1 MKKIVTLFITISIIF
16 SHIAFAQDFNEEII
30 GKNFHFTQEIKNI
43 GVNSTESVFFT
54 VDKKWEIQDGY
65 LNLILSKS
73 ELINEDEST
82 LTIVVNKTPIYSTK
96 LNETKDYKETIR
108 IPIPKENIIQGFN
121 EIQIKTYKRISEKP
135 CEDDINSA
143 NWIVFHEDSFIH
155 LDFKELKDYNSL
167 QDFPYPYI
175 KESDIK
181 SSVNIIIPDD
191 FTEGEITSSM
201 IISGYIG
208 RLSQFKEFTCNL
220 LKTSKINEVKN
231 NNLIYIGS
239 LNSAPKEVS
248 ELLTE
253 KEKNNLSKEAI
264 LKEVNSPYEH
274 TKKLLL
280 IVSENDEMLK
290 KATKFI
296 LNGMLVENTKEQV
309 VVINESTKV
318 LELNKKKNT
327 DISLKD
333 LGYDH
338 ILLEGPFAKE
348 TKFSL
353 SIPKNR
359 TIEKDSNIILKF
371 KYAKNLDFDRS
382 LVTIYVNEIPIG
394 SHKMY
399 MDKADDDELKVTIP
413 ESLRNTNS
421 YDIKV
426 KFNLEVKDLI
436 CDTTGKD
443 TPWAYISNESCVHLP
458 YKDSKKLIF
467 ENYPY
472 PFVREGNFDDVIV
485 VIPDNIN
492 DENMKSL
499 SSIVAYIGQDLESN
513 NGNINVIKSSNF
525 KGDYKNKNLIYLGTP
540 NDNIAIK
547 EINEKLNI
555 KFNESFTAFE
565 SNDKI
570 QFTENYGKN
579 ISAIQLIKSPY
590 NKDKAIMVVTSP
602 NNESLSY
609 SEKYLTN
616 NNLLK
621 KLKGDGAIIDKDGK
635 IQNEYYQDIDENIED
650 NSFEKFKIDKNTK
663 ILAIFFT
670 FILLMVL
677 GTVVFTYK
685 KYKN

>member
-1 MKKIVTLFITISIIF
+1 
-16 SHIAFAQDFNEEII
+16 
-30 GKNFHFTQEIKNI
+30 
-43 GVNSTESVFFT
+43 
-54 VDKKWEIQDGY
+54 
-65 LNLILSKS
+65 
-73 ELINEDEST
+73 
-82 LTIVVNKTPIYSTK
+82 
-96 LNETKDYKETIR
+96 
-108 IPIPKENIIQGFN
+108 
-121 EIQIKTYKRISEKP
+121 
-135 CEDDINSA
+135 
-143 NWIVFHEDSFIH
+143 
-155 LDFKELKDYNSL
+155 
-167 QDFPYPYI
+167 
-175 KESDIK
+175 
-181 SSVNIIIPDD
+181 
-191 FTEGEITSSM
+191 
-201 IISGYIG
+201 
-208 RLSQFKEFTCNL
+208 
-220 LKTSKINEVKN
+220 
-231 NNLIYIGS
+231 
-239 LNSAPKEVS
+239 
-248 ELLTE
+248 
-253 KEKNNLSKEAI
+253 
-264 LKEVNSPYEH
+264 
-274 TKKLLL
+274 
-280 IVSENDEMLK
+280 
-290 KATKFI
+290 
-296 LNGMLVENTKEQV
+296 
-309 VVINESTKV
+309 
-318 LELNKKKNT
+318 
-327 DISLKD
+327 
-333 LGYDH
+333 
-338 ILLEGPFAKE
+338 
-348 TKFSL
+348 
-353 SIPKNR
+353 
-359 TIEKDSNIILKF
+359 
-371 KYAKNLDFDRS
+371 
-382 LVTIYVNEIPIG
+382 
-394 SHKMY
+394 

>member
-220 LKTSKINEVKN
+220 LKTSNINEVKN

-239 LNSAPKEVS
+239 LNSAPKEIS

-253 KEKNNLSKEAI
+253 KEKI
-264 LKEVNSPYEH
+264 
-274 TKKLLL
+274 
-280 IVSENDEMLK
+280 
-290 KATKFI
+290 
-296 LNGMLVENTKEQV
+296 
-309 VVINESTKV
+309 
-318 LELNKKKNT
+318 
-327 DISLKD
+327 
-333 LGYDH
+333 
-338 ILLEGPFAKE
+338 
-348 TKFSL
+348 
-353 SIPKNR
+353 
-359 TIEKDSNIILKF
+359 
-371 KYAKNLDFDRS
+371 
-382 LVTIYVNEIPIG
+382 
-394 SHKMY
+394 
-399 MDKADDDELKVTIP
+399 
-413 ESLRNTNS
+413 
-421 YDIKV
+421 
-426 KFNLEVKDLI
+426 
-436 CDTTGKD
+436 
-443 TPWAYISNESCVHLP
+443 
-458 YKDSKKLIF
+458 
-467 ENYPY
+467 
-472 PFVREGNFDDVIV
+472 
-485 VIPDNIN
+485 
-492 DENMKSL
+492 
-499 SSIVAYIGQDLESN
+499 
-513 NGNINVIKSSNF
+513 
-525 KGDYKNKNLIYLGTP
+525 IYL
-540 NDNIAIK
+540 K
-547 EINEKLNI
+547 R
-555 KFNESFTAFE
+555 
-565 SNDKI
+565 
-570 QFTENYGKN
+570 QF
-579 ISAIQLIKSPY
+579 
-590 NKDKAIMVVTSP
+590 
-602 NNESLSY
+602 
-609 SEKYLTN
+609 
-616 NNLLK
+616 
-621 KLKGDGAIIDKDGK
+621 
-635 IQNEYYQDIDENIED
+635 
-650 NSFEKFKIDKNTK
+650 
-663 ILAIFFT
+663 
-670 FILLMVL
+670 
-677 GTVVFTYK
+677 
-685 KYKN
+685 